1 METKP
6 VIAGKENLHAGKTA
20 SSPIG
25 IFDSG
30 IGGLTVARAIADI
43 LPCEQLIYYGDT
55 AHMPYGNK
63 SVSLVSHY
71 AVRIAGFLLEQMH
84 CKAVVIAC
92 NTASA
97 AAYTLLRDKY
107 QGHAPV
113 INVIDP
119 MVEAV
124 IADESLKKIGII
136 GTVTTITSG
145 VYQEK
150 FSRRKPQLE
159 YAAVATP
166 LLASLIEEGFYLPHQ
181 IGPVLHQYLSHPS
194 LSGIDGLI
202 LACTH
207 YPIIKQQIDDF
218 FGNRVKIFDSG
229 QVAARKLKEIL
240 TKEKL
245 LATNKQK
252 EDEFYVSD
260 LTPSFIQNTKLF
272 FSRQVNLNLKAIF

>member
-1 METKP
+1 MEQEPINSGEEK
-6 VIAGKENLHAGKTA
+6 HHSSKTA
-20 SSPIG
+20 SGPIG

-63 SVSLVSHY
+63 SVSLVSGY
-71 AVRIAGFLLEQMH
+71 AVRIAGFLLDQMH

-124 IADESLKKIGII
+124 IADESVKKVGII
-136 GTVTTITSG
+136 GTLTTITSG

-150 FSRRKPQLE
+150 FSRRKPQLK

-181 IGPVLHQYLSHPS
+181 IGPVLNQYLSHPS
-194 LSGIDGLI
+194 LTGMDGLI

-207 YPIIKQQIDDF
+207 YPIIKEQIDDF
-218 FGNRVKIFDSG
+218 FGHRVKIFDSG
-229 QVAARKLKEIL
+229 QVAAHKLKQIL
-240 TKEKL
+240 ERENL
-245 LATNKQK
+245 LASNKQK

-260 LTPSFIQNTKLF
+260 LTDSFIQNTKLF
-272 FSRQVNLNLKAIF
+272 FSRQVNLKLKTI